1 MILISHFRV
10 TTAARFAFL
19 LAGLL
24 RIGALPAHAQDAG
37 TTPGLNPRVSKG
49 NPALRAAGKQ
59 SSAPDASPGQTAP
72 PDQAAIERMAD
83 SARKV
88 LDRIQNG
95 ESDLHQRLTYFEK
108 PDRLDPNSYASKDEV
123 TQWLGILQQL
133 KEQHD
138 RVAQM
143 YSDLGKDL
151 DTALQGTGTNPANTA
166 TFRKYIMDG
175 FPWPTIEKKK
185 GLIADYIDEHQKLLL
200 FYQKNWGSWTPRS
213 NPGNPVFNSASA
225 EATYK
230 KLREQILATGDNI
243 EKEYKEM
250 SQ

>member
-1 MILISHFRV
+1 MILISHIRA
-10 TTAARFAFL
+10 TEAARFAFL
-19 LAGLL
+19 LAALL
-24 RIGALPAHAQDAG
+24 RFGALPAHPQDTE
-37 TTPGLNPRVSKG
+37 TTPGLNPQVSKD
-49 NPALRAAGKQ
+49 NPALRAAGTQ
-59 SSAPDASPGQTAP
+59 SAAPDASPGQAAP

-88 LDRIQNG
+88 LDRIQIG
-95 ESDLHQRLTYFEK
+95 ESDLHLRLTYFEK
-108 PDRLDPNSYASKDEV
+108 PVRLDPNSYASKDEI
-123 TQWLGILQQL
+123 TQWLGMLQQL

-151 DTALQGTGTNPANTA
+151 DAALQGTGTNPANTA

-175 FPWPTIEKKK
+175 FPWPTIDRKK

-200 FYQKNWGSWTPRS
+200 FYQKNWGAWTPGS
-213 NPGNPVFNSASA
+213 NPGNPAFHSGSA

-230 KLREQILATGDNI
+230 KLREQILATGDKI
-243 EKEYKEM
+243 EKEYEEM